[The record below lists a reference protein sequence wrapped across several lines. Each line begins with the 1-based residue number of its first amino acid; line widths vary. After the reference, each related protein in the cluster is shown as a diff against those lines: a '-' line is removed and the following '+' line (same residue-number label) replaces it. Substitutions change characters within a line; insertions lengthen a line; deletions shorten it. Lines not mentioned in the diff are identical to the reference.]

1 MINYNLSN
9 FEKKIILLLSDTF
22 IIIFSIS
29 LAYTLRLEKF
39 YPFWEINFIVYIII
53 FSIFFLTFYVNNV
66 YQILIRYFDYHS
78 IKNIIKSIIYFQIVC
93 ILINFL
99 VYENIYFPR
108 SVSFIAPIFIGIFV
122 ILIRVIISF
131 LINSNN
137 IKNNL
142 INNILIIGINDQTVN
157 LFNNIRQSTDYGIVK
172 CFLDISGEYKKREIN
187 GVKIYKIRDL
197 HKIIKSLNIN
207 EIIIGT
213 KSFKKNERLSL
224 FKKLENQNIRIKN
237 LANIKEGYKNLIKK
251 SLKIKPNFYDIIDR
265 EKIMVDKKILIKK
278 IKSKSILIT
287 GAGGSI
293 GSELTRE
300 IVKNSPKRIYALDNS
315 EINLFNLLSN
325 LKDHK
330 INNVS
335 KIIPVLG
342 DCGDIE
348 FLDSKFKN
356 KNLDEVFHA
365 AAYKHVN
372 FGEQNP
378 YSMIKNNIFGTE
390 NIIKFAINK
399 KVKHF
404 TFISSDKAVN
414 PKSILGFT
422 KKFGERLIKNFYEKN
437 KTNKKTNFTIVRF
450 GNVIGSSGSVIPI
463 FLDQISKGRSL
474 TVTSKKAERYFMSIS
489 EAVQL
494 VINASFLNKKGVKIY
509 ALEMGNQINIYEIAK
524 RIISLSG
531 NTLKDKKNENG
542 DVKIKIIGLK
552 KGEKLSEEITLGQN
566 LTNTSHPKIMECDER
581 INTKNLG
588 KDLLK
593 MNKFLNKKN
602 VLKREFLKNTSN

>member
-1 MINYNLSN
+1 MINYNISN
-9 FEKKIILLLSDTF
+9 FKKKIILFLVDF
-22 IIIFSIS
+22 IIVILSVS

-39 YPFWEINFIVYIII
+39 YPFWKIEIIVYII
-53 FSIFFLTFYVNNV
+53 FFVIFFLTFYVNNV

-78 IKNIIKSIIYFQIVC
+78 IKNIIKSIIYFQIVL

-99 VYENIYFPR
+99 VYKNIYFPR

-157 LFNNIRQSTDYGIVK
+157 LFNNIRQSNDYGNVK

-197 HKIIKSLNIN
+197 YKIIKTLNIN

-213 KSFKKNERLSL
+213 KSFKKNERVSL

-237 LANIKEGYKNLIKK
+237 LANIKEGHRNLIKK

-265 EKIMVDKKILIKK
+265 EKIIVDKKVLIKK

-293 GSELTRE
+293 GSELTKE
-300 IVKNSPKRIYALDNS
+300 IAKHSPKRIYALDNS
-315 EINLFNLLSN
+315 EINLFNLLSS

-330 INNVS
+330 IKNIG

-365 AAYKHVN
+365 AAYKHVF
-372 FGEQNP
+372 FGEENP
-378 YSMIKNNIFGTE
+378 YSMIKNNIFGTK
-390 NIIKFAINK
+390 NIIKFAIQKRIKN
-399 KVKHF
+399 F

-414 PKSILGFT
+414 PKSILGFS
-422 KKFGERLIKNFYEKN
+422 KKYGERLIEYYYKKN
-437 KTNKKTNFTIVRF
+437 KLGDIVNFTIVRF

-463 FLDQISKGRSL
+463 FLNQISKGEPL
-474 TVTSKKAERYFMSIS
+474 TVTNKKAQRYFMSIS
-489 EAVQL
+489 EAVKL
-494 VINASFLNKKGVKIY
+494 VINSSFLNKKGVKIY
-509 ALEMGNQINIYEIAK
+509 ALNMGQQINIYEIAK
-524 RIISLSG
+524 RIIRLSG
-531 NTLKDKKNENG
+531 NTVKNKKNING
-542 DVKIKIIGLK
+542 DVEIKIIGLK
-552 KGEKLSEEITLGQN
+552 KGEKISEEIALGKN
-566 LTNTSHPKIMECDER
+566 LKSTSHSRIMQCDEK
-581 INTKNLG
+581 IDIKNLET
-588 KDLLK
+588 DLIK
-593 MNKFLNKKN
+593 INKFLNNKF
-602 VLKREFLKNTSN
+602 FLKKILTLVK